1 MVENRSD
8 FAFQQSSRMSN
19 NCLKPHVCKTI
30 VRSRCEYIRK
40 CPFIGLIH
48 FWHFFWSWLSHC
60 ESEFIMILNFN
71 KMYDFCISF
80 RRLKMIISLSSPSAS
95 FFWPGSHIYFYSLH
109 SCQPENV
116 EMRDIFLNALIDYSP
131 LSNCRGG
138 LIIRGGRNSTSYW

>member
-1 MVENRSD
+1 
-8 FAFQQSSRMSN
+8 
-19 NCLKPHVCKTI
+19 
-30 VRSRCEYIRK
+30 
-40 CPFIGLIH
+40 
-48 FWHFFWSWLSHC
+48 
-60 ESEFIMILNFN
+60 MILNFN

-138 LIIRGGRNSTSYW
+138 ELGKIFRNF